1 MTQSNESEKNHR
13 EAGNEAAAWAWRL
26 DRGLS
31 AQEQDDLFDWIA
43 ADPVHADL
51 LSRHRQDW
59 KRLDHLSAWGPEH
72 SSRPNPDLLAPK
84 PKRGIGRV
92 FWGGMAAAAALA
104 IGFVIFQEGSFR
116 STDAVSEAIAEAKPE
131 IRNQLEDGST
141 IKLKEGAE
149 VTVHFTATERRVRM
163 VKGEAFFI
171 VAKDASR
178 PFVVEVHGVDVS
190 AVGTAFNVRLDK
202 DALEVLVAEGIV
214 EVASSSV
221 GGVSPELNEKPRF
234 EAHERAI
241 ISLSS
246 QPEAPQVAVLSKAE
260 IQRVL
265 AWQHGTMTFSAK
277 PLAEIIEELNRL
289 NDTQLTIVDP
299 DLASERFSGTFLSSN
314 VEGFV
319 SVLKNGYGVEARK
332 RGSSEILL
340 SKAID

>member
-1 MTQSNESEKNHR
+1 MTQSYESEKNR
-13 EAGNEAAAWAWRL
+13 RDGGNEAAAWAWRL

-43 ADPVHADL
+43 EDPLHAEL

-84 PKRGIGRV
+84 TKRGFGRV
-92 FWGGMAAAAALA
+92 FWGTMAAAAALA
-104 IGFVIFQEGSFR
+104 VGFVIFQEGSSR
-116 STDAVSEAIAEAKPE
+116 SADVVSEAIAEAKPE

-141 IKLKEGAE
+141 IKLKEGTE
-149 VTVHFTATERRVRM
+149 VTVLFTVLERRVRLE
-163 VKGEAFFI
+163 KGEAFFI

-202 DALEVLVAEGIV
+202 DAVEVLVAEGIV
-214 EVASSSV
+214 QVASSSG
-221 GGVSPELNEKPRF
+221 GGVSPELNERPRL

-246 QPEAPQVAVLSKAE
+246 QVVAPQVAVLSKAE

-265 AWQHGTMTFSAK
+265 AWQHGAMTFSAK

-289 NDTQLTIVDP
+289 NDTQLTIVDS

-319 SVLKNGYGVEARK
+319 SVLKNGYGVEARM

-340 SKAID
+340 SKVID

>member
-1 MTQSNESEKNHR
+1 MTQSYESENNR
-13 EAGNEAAAWAWRL
+13 RDAGNEAAAWAWRL

-31 AQEQDDLFDWIA
+31 AQEQDELFDWIA
-43 ADPVHADL
+43 ADPIHADL

-59 KRLDHLSAWGPEH
+59 KRLDNLSAWCPEH

-84 PKRGIGRV
+84 AKPGISRLV
-92 FWGGMAAAAALA
+92 WFSMAAAAALA
-104 IGFVIFQEGSFR
+104 VGFVIFQEGSSR
-116 STDAVSEAIAEAKPE
+116 SANAVSEAIAEAKPE

-149 VTVHFTATERRVRM
+149 VTVLFTSSERRVRLE
-163 VKGEAFFI
+163 KGEAFFI

-190 AVGTAFNVRLDK
+190 AVGTAFNVRLDE
-202 DALEVLVAEGIV
+202 DAVEVLVAEGIV
-214 EVASSSV
+214 EVASSSDD
-221 GGVSPELNEKPRF
+221 GVSPELNEKPRF
-234 EAHERAI
+234 EAHQRAI

-246 QPEAPQVAVLSKAE
+246 QKEAPQVAVLSKAE

-265 AWQHGTMTFSAK
+265 AWQHGAMTFAAK

-299 DLASERFSGTFLSSN
+299 DLASERFTGTFLSSN

-319 SVLKNGYGVEARK
+319 SVLKNGYGVDARMS
-332 RGSSEILL
+332 GSFEILL
-340 SKAID
+340 SKAVD

>member
-1 MTQSNESEKNHR
+1 MTQSYGSEKNR
-13 EAGNEAAAWAWRL
+13 RDAGNEAAAWAWRL

-31 AQEQDDLFDWIA
+31 AKEQDELFDWIG
-43 ADPVHADL
+43 ADPIHADL
-51 LSRHRQDW
+51 LSRQRQDW

-84 PKRGIGRV
+84 PNRRLGRV
-92 FWGGMAAAAALA
+92 FWGAMAAAATLA
-104 IGFVIFQEGSFR
+104 VAFVIFQEGSSR
-116 STDAVSEAIAEAKPE
+116 SADTTSEAKPE
-131 IRNQLEDGST
+131 IRHQLEDGST

-149 VTVHFTATERRVRM
+149 VTTHFTASERRVRM
-163 VKGEAFFI
+163 KKGEVFFI

-190 AVGTAFNVRLDK
+190 AVGTAFNVRLDE
-202 DALEVLVAEGIV
+202 DAVEVLVAEGIV
-214 EVASSSV
+214 EVASSLV
-221 GGVSPELNEKPRF
+221 DGVSPELNETPRL

-246 QPEAPQVAVLSKAE
+246 HLGVPQVAVLSKAE

-265 AWQHGTMTFSAK
+265 SWQHGAMTFAAK
-277 PLAEIIEELNRL
+277 PLAEIIDELNRL

-299 DLASERFSGTFLSSN
+299 DLASERFTGTFLSSN

-319 SVLKNGYGVEARK
+319 SVLKNGYGVDARM
-332 RGSSEILL
+332 RGGSEILL
-340 SKAID
+340 SKAVD

>member
-1 MTQSNESEKNHR
+1 MTQSYGSEKNR
-13 EAGNEAAAWAWRL
+13 RDAGNEAAAWAWRL

-31 AQEQDDLFDWIA
+31 AKEQDELFDWIG
-43 ADPVHADL
+43 ADPIHADL
-51 LSRHRQDW
+51 LSRQRQDW

-84 PKRGIGRV
+84 PNRRLGRV
-92 FWGGMAAAAALA
+92 FWGAMAAAATLA
-104 IGFVIFQEGSFR
+104 VAFVIFQEGSSR
-116 STDAVSEAIAEAKPE
+116 SADTISEAKPE
-131 IRNQLEDGST
+131 IRHQLEDGST

-149 VTVHFTATERRVRM
+149 VTTHFTASERRVRM
-163 VKGEAFFI
+163 KKGEVFFI

-190 AVGTAFNVRLDK
+190 AVGTAFNVRLDE
-202 DALEVLVAEGIV
+202 DAVEVLVAEGIV
-214 EVASSSV
+214 EVASSLV
-221 GGVSPELNEKPRF
+221 DGVSPELNETPRL

-246 QPEAPQVAVLSKAE
+246 HLGVPQVAVLSKAE

-265 AWQHGTMTFSAK
+265 SWQHGAMTFAAK
-277 PLAEIIEELNRL
+277 PLAEIIDELNRL

-299 DLASERFSGTFLSSN
+299 DLASERFTGTFLSSN

-319 SVLKNGYGVEARK
+319 SVLKNGYGVDARMS
-332 RGSSEILL
+332 GGSEILL
-340 SKAID
+340 SKAVD

>member
-1 MTQSNESEKNHR
+1 MTQSYGSEKNR
-13 EAGNEAAAWAWRL
+13 RDAGNEAAVWAWRL

-31 AQEQDDLFDWIA
+31 AKEQDELFDWIG
-43 ADPVHADL
+43 ADPIHADL
-51 LSRHRQDW
+51 LSRQRQDW

-84 PKRGIGRV
+84 SKRRLGRV
-92 FWGGMAAAAALA
+92 FWGAMAAAATLA
-104 IGFVIFQEGSFR
+104 VAFVIFQEGSSR
-116 STDAVSEAIAEAKPE
+116 SADTISEAKPE
-131 IRNQLEDGST
+131 IRHQLEDGST

-149 VTVHFTATERRVRM
+149 VTTHFTASERRVRM
-163 VKGEAFFI
+163 KKGEAFFI

-190 AVGTAFNVRLDK
+190 AIGTAFNVRLDE
-202 DALEVLVAEGIV
+202 DAVEVLVAEGIV

-221 GGVSPELNEKPRF
+221 DGVSPELNETPRL

-246 QPEAPQVAVLSKAE
+246 HSGVPQVAVLSKAE

-265 AWQHGTMTFSAK
+265 SWQHGAMTFAAK
-277 PLAEIIEELNRL
+277 PLAEIIDELNRL

-299 DLASERFSGTFLSSN
+299 DLASERFTGTFLSSN

-319 SVLKNGYGVEARK
+319 SVLKNGYGVDARMS
-332 RGSSEILL
+332 GGSEILL
-340 SKAID
+340 SKAVD